1 MVWQLNGYNSAL
13 SRRCSGFDSPSDRH
27 LIMNIVTLIILI
39 LCYSLV
45 LGIIFAQVL
54 LTAPVV
60 FKVLDDQNASNFL
73 RKIFPRYYL
82 LLFLITLIALLISY
96 LFFSTIDIY
105 IALVAVSFS
114 FLGYIIIPLTNIA
127 KDRGWD
133 SLFKGLH
140 SLSVFNTVIIFI
152 ASIVQI
158 VRVIYL

>member
-1 MVWQLNGYNSAL
+1 
-13 SRRCSGFDSPSDRH
+13 
-27 LIMNIVTLIILI
+27 MNIVTLILLI

-73 RKIFPRYYL
+73 
-82 LLFLITLIALLISY
+82 ITLIALLISY

-105 IALVAVSFS
+105 IALIAVSFS

-140 SLSVFNTVIIFI
+140 SLSVLNTVIIFL
-152 ASIVQI
+152 ASIVEI
-158 VRVIYL
+158 VRVINQ

>member
-1 MVWQLNGYNSAL
+1 
-13 SRRCSGFDSPSDRH
+13 
-27 LIMNIVTLIILI
+27 MNIVTLIILI

-158 VRVIYL
+158 VSVIYL